1 MCVRVYVS
9 VYCGDKPRS
18 KYVCFFFDR
27 NGLQKKLRN
36 FKNER
41 NKQIISFSIII
52 IIFIYKLNLK
62 FVCAVNSEEDIFSG
76 WLIIL
81 LLLLAVVVVGDI
93 RFERNSQ
100 MTVGWMT

>member
-41 NKQIISFSIII
+41 KKQIISFSIII
-52 IIFIYKLNLK
+52 IIFIIYKLNLK
-62 FVCAVNSEEDIFSG
+62 IF
-76 WLIIL
+76 L
-81 LLLLAVVVVGDI
+81 
-93 RFERNSQ
+93 RSQ
-100 MTVGWMT
+100 

>member
-1 MCVRVYVS
+1 MRVHVS

-36 FKNER
+36 FKKER

-81 LLLLAVVVVGDI
+81 LLLAVAVVTSGLSGI
-93 RFERNSQ
+93 HK
-100 MTVGWMT
+100 